1 MPDYAFDKDFLP
13 FLSEIPTVQD
23 YSTAEK
29 IQAMREMR
37 AEAFAPAPPRDDV
50 SMEDHHVPGVDG
62 GPEILVR
69 LYPGVFSQV
78 IEGME
83 SMLRL
88 PGG

>member
-1 MPDYAFDKDFLP
+1 MADYALDRDFLP

-50 SMEDHHVPGVDG
+50 SMFLKGLLPH
-62 GPEILVR
+62 LVQLCPAEER
-69 LYPGVFSQV
+69 AALQNNIGHLEKST
-78 IEGME
+78 
-83 SMLRL
+83 
-88 PGG
+88 